1 MRGKRATL
9 SGPESDGVFSDGETD
24 RRRGEH
30 EELRLAH
37 IGPDGRLCHRRIR
50 LIIKILILFVKSVY
64 SKNFAWNDRN
74 NETIGVLGNVEK
86 IVETLREVG
95 TLPTISTE
103 VIHKKTVFLCLSL
116 GEEQQRLGE
125 GPRYRKTIGAET
137 SDGCNDCPYRKRA

>member
-1 MRGKRATL
+1 M
-9 SGPESDGVFSDGETD
+9 
-24 RRRGEH
+24 
-30 EELRLAH
+30 
-37 IGPDGRLCHRRIR
+37 
-50 LIIKILILFVKSVY
+50 IIKILILFVKSVC

-116 GEEQQRLGE
+116 GEGQQRLGE
-125 GPRYRKTIGAET
+125 GPRIEKQSEL
-137 SDGCNDCPYRKRA
+137 K